1 MMEALGSRNKVVKDM
16 ASYCLDLMLEFDH
29 LEDGSLGG
37 IGDQVKR
44 RRFWIYNREW
54 LEVFVEDFDLHDTT
68 KGLYAFER
76 LRIN

>member
-1 MMEALGSRNKVVKDM
+1 MMEALDSRNNIVKDM
-16 ASYCLDLMLEFDH
+16 ASYCLDLVLELDR
-29 LEDGSLGG
+29 LEDGSLGA
-37 IGDQVKR
+37 IGEQVKR

-68 KGLYAFER
+68 EGLYTFER